1 MKRNFI
7 TEEDDKIKLLADLI
21 ANYGGE
27 MSIDDFDIL
36 TMGADEKVSVR
47 TLERVINEITEKSRE
62 DLVSTLVDARDNR
75 RVLRDVILKA
85 LDIMEL
91 NGDVI
96 RTTRRT
102 GRGYEEEYTLVN
114 RRKNS
119 SSRSSRYDR
128 YNKDDNRRSENS
140 DLESVAILVDKYLSK
155 NNIPFPSTSTAF
167 VSLLSRLRKKANDP
181 DIIAFRGSAKE
192 LYDVMVK
199 DMR

>member
-62 DLVSTLVDARDNR
+62 DLVSTVVEARDNR

-128 YNKDDNRRSENS
+128 YNKDDRRSENS
-140 DLESVAILVDKYLSK
+140 DLESVAILIDKYLSK

>member
-128 YNKDDNRRSENS
+128 YNKDDRRSENS

>member
-62 DLVSTLVDARDNR
+62 DLVSTVVEARDNR

-128 YNKDDNRRSENS
+128 YNKDDRRSENS

>member
-62 DLVSTLVDARDNR
+62 DLVATVVEARDNR

-128 YNKDDNRRSENS
+128 YNKDDRRSENS

>member
-21 ANYGGE
+21 ANYGGD

-62 DLVSTLVDARDNR
+62 DLVSTVVEARDNR

-128 YNKDDNRRSENS
+128 YNKDDRRSENS

>member
-62 DLVSTLVDARDNR
+62 DLVSTVVEARDNR

-114 RRKNS
+114 RRKSS

-128 YNKDDNRRSENS
+128 YNKDDRRSENS

>member
-1 MKRNFI
+1 M
-7 TEEDDKIKLLADLI
+7 E
-21 ANYGGE
+21 
-27 MSIDDFDIL
+27 
-36 TMGADEKVSVR
+36 
-47 TLERVINEITEKSRE
+47 
-62 DLVSTLVDARDNR
+62 ARDNR

>member
-62 DLVSTLVDARDNR
+62 DLVSTVVEARDNR

-128 YNKDDNRRSENS
+128 YNKDDRRSENS
-140 DLESVAILVDKYLSK
+140 DLESVAILIDKYLSK
-155 NNIPFPSTSTAF
+155 NKF
-167 VSLLSRLRKKANDP
+167 
-181 DIIAFRGSAKE
+181 IIKT
-192 LYDVMVK
+192 
-199 DMR
+199 

>member
-7 TEEDDKIKLLADLI
+7 TEEDEKIKLLADLI

-47 TLERVINEITEKSRE
+47 TLERVIHEITEKSRE
-62 DLVSTLVDARDNR
+62 DLVSTVVEARDNR

-119 SSRSSRYDR
+119 SSKSSRYDR
-128 YNKDDNRRSENS
+128 YNKDDRRSENS

>member
-62 DLVSTLVDARDNR
+62 DLVSTLVDERDNR

-167 VSLLSRLRKKANDP
+167 VSLLSRLRKKAKDP
-181 DIIAFRGSAKE
+181 DRIALRGSAKE

>member
-62 DLVSTLVDARDNR
+62 DLVSTVVEARDNR

-128 YNKDDNRRSENS
+128 YSKDDRRSENS

>member
-62 DLVSTLVDARDNR
+62 DLVSTVVEARDNR

-114 RRKNS
+114 RRKSS

-128 YNKDDNRRSENS
+128 YNKDDRRSENS

-192 LYDVMVK
+192 LNDVMVK